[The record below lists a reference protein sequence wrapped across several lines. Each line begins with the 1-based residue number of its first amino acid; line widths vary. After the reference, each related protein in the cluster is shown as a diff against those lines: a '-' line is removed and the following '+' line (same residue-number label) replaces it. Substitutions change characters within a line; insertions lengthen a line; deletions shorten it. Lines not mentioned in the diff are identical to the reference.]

1 MYHTEFGQQLCELEE
16 VVRTLA
22 PVMLGYH
29 GKRQEEELMKAVEK
43 FRIRM
48 EETASS
54 TNHTQVCACA
64 CVCVRESVSMCVCMC
79 VRERGVCVSVCL
91 CVRTQ
96 AALCIHDEDLLV
108 CNFVYCMAS
117 FVLRFFS
124 LYPELSWV
132 FMWT

>member
-29 GKRQEEELMKAVEK
+29 GKRQEEELMKAVEE

-48 EETASS
+48 EETASA

-64 CVCVRESVSMCVCMC
+64 CVCVRESVCMC
-79 VRERGVCVSVCL
+79 VRESGVCVSVF
-91 CVRTQ
+91 
-96 AALCIHDEDLLV
+96 V
-108 CNFVYCMAS
+108 CAHAGS
-117 FVLRFFS
+117 S
-124 LYPELSWV
+124 LYP
-132 FMWT
+132 